1 MIFNKLSVYKNLI
14 ALEVFFQL
22 IEKTVR
28 IIFGV
33 IVVKKISY
41 YLGPADF
48 GNLNFIESFFTLLMG
63 ISIFGMDVI
72 LVKKFLI
79 QKDNDHKEK
88 IFINGF
94 ILIFLSSLF
103 SILFSIILIN
113 HFLNFRYQSLLI
125 LVLFSAL
132 FNPFTVSEFHLVA
145 YNKIRVISIL
155 RTIIFIIISF
165 LKITIVYLKFS
176 IKYFV
181 FIIIFETITF
191 SILIYSFNFI
201 KFKLSLID
209 INLIKGL
216 LKEGAVIFLY
226 GIGALLYSRIDILMI
241 QNLLPE
247 NDLGYYSAAFKL
259 YSFLLFIP
267 GIIALSLFP
276 RIISENNIKST
287 FISKS
292 FKFSFYLG
300 LILFLFLF
308 FSGDKIIE
316 ILYGSEFN
324 LSKGLFKV
332 LILAYL
338 ITSFSA
344 VYIKVVYSK
353 NLQNRLVYKIII
365 GLILNILLNLLLIRK
380 FGVYGAA
387 YSTILALFFLEFI
400 YDFFDPKL
408 REISIL
414 KLKSIFY
421 K

>member
-1 MIFNKLSVYKNLI
+1 MIFNKLSVYKKLI

-22 IEKTVR
+22 IEKTVK

-94 ILIFLSSLF
+94 ILIFLSSVF
-103 SILFSIILIN
+103 SILFSIILFN

-155 RTIIFIIISF
+155 RTIIFIIISL

-181 FIIIFETITF
+181 FIIIVETITF

-216 LKEGAVIFLY
+216 FKEGAVIFLY

-324 LSKGLFKV
+324 FSKGLFKV

-344 VYIKVVYSK
+344 VYIKLVYSK

-365 GLILNILLNLLLIRK
+365 GLILNIILNFLLIRK

-408 REISIL
+408 REINIL

>member
-1 MIFNKLSVYKNLI
+1 MIFNKLSVYKKLI

-79 QKDNDHKEK
+79 KKDNDHKEK

-94 ILIFLSSLF
+94 ILIFLSSVF
-103 SILFSIILIN
+103 SILFSIILFN

-132 FNPFTVSEFHLVA
+132 FSPFTVSEFHLVA

-155 RTIIFIIISF
+155 RTIIFIIISL
-165 LKITIVYLKFS
+165 LKITIVYFKFS

-181 FIIIFETITF
+181 FIIIVETITF
-191 SILIYSFNFI
+191 SILIYLFNFI

-216 LKEGAVIFLY
+216 FKEGAVIFLY

-324 LSKGLFKV
+324 FSKGLFKV

-344 VYIKVVYSK
+344 VYIKLVYSK

-365 GLILNILLNLLLIRK
+365 GLILNIILNFLLIRK

-408 REISIL
+408 REINIL

>member
-1 MIFNKLSVYKNLI
+1 MIFNKLSAYKKLI

-28 IIFGV
+28 VIFGV

-72 LVKKFLI
+72 LVKKFLT
-79 QKDNDHKEK
+79 QTDNDYKEK

-94 ILIFLSSLF
+94 ILIFLTSLF
-103 SILFSIILIN
+103 SILFSVILFN
-113 HFLNFRYQSLLI
+113 QFSNFRYQSLLI
-125 LVLFSAL
+125 LVLFSVI
-132 FNPFTVSEFHLVA
+132 FNPFTVSEINLIA
-145 YNKIRVISIL
+145 CNKVRFISIL
-155 RTIIFIIISF
+155 RTIIFIIISL
-165 LKITIVYLKFS
+165 LKITIVYLKFPF
-176 IKYFV
+176 KYFA
-181 FIIIFETITF
+181 FIIIIETIMF
-191 SILIYSFNFI
+191 SILIYTFNFI

-209 INLIKGL
+209 INFVKGL
-216 LKEGAVIFLY
+216 FKEGLTIFLY
-226 GIGALLYSRIDILMI
+226 GLGALLYSRIDILMI
-241 QNLLPE
+241 QNLLSE

-267 GIIALSLFP
+267 GVIALSLFP
-276 RIISENNIKST
+276 RIISEKNIKST

-300 LILFLFLF
+300 LILFIFLF
-308 FSGDKIIE
+308 FSGDKLIE
-316 ILYGSEFN
+316 ILYGSQFYF
-324 LSKGLFKV
+324 SKGIFKV
-332 LILAYL
+332 LIVAYI
-338 ITSFSA
+338 ITSFSS
-344 VYIKVVYSK
+344 VYIKLVYSR
-353 NLQNRLVYKIII
+353 NLQNRLVYKMII
-365 GLILNILLNLLLIRK
+365 GITINIILNFIFITK

-408 REISIL
+408 REIHTL
-414 KLKSIFY
+414 KFKSIFI

>member
-165 LKITIVYLKFS
+165 LKITIVYLKLS
-176 IKYFV
+176 INYFV
-181 FIIIFETITF
+181 FIIIVETITF

-338 ITSFSA
+338 ITSFSS

>member
-1 MIFNKLSVYKNLI
+1 MIFNKLSVYKKLI

-48 GNLNFIESFFTLLMG
+48 GNLNFIESFYTLLMG
-63 ISIFGMDVI
+63 ISVFGMDVI

-79 QKDNDHKEK
+79 KKDNDHKEK

-94 ILIFLSSLF
+94 VLIFLTSVF
-103 SILFSIILIN
+103 SILFSIILFD

-125 LVLFSAL
+125 LALFSAL

-155 RTIIFIIISF
+155 RTIIFIIMSL

-181 FIIIFETITF
+181 FIIIIETITF

-209 INLIKGL
+209 INLIKDL
-216 LKEGAVIFLY
+216 FKEGVVIFSY

-300 LILFLFLF
+300 FILFLFLF

-332 LILAYL
+332 LIFAYL

-344 VYIKVVYSK
+344 IYIKLVYSK
-353 NLQNRLVYKIII
+353 NLQNRLLFKMII
-365 GLILNILLNLLLIRK
+365 GIILNIILNVFFIRK

-408 REISIL
+408 REINIL
-414 KLKSIFY
+414 KLKSIFI